1 MTEDN
6 TTTARAETIL
16 KALRVTLAGVLEA
29 SPVIPARV
37 RLSLNGAELDVSWHD
52 LSIPTIPTVPVD
64 ESAQSATSQPD
75 ASADGIHAVRSPL
88 VGTFYRASE
97 PGSTPFVEVG
107 DVVTCGQQLAI
118 VEAMK
123 LMNSIEGDCDGQVV
137 EVPVPDGSPV
147 EFDQPLVLIK
157 PMQSGG

>member
-1 MTEDN
+1 MTEDS
-6 TTTARAETIL
+6 TTARVETIL
-16 KALRVTLAGVLEA
+16 KAFRIALVGVLEA
-29 SPVIPARV
+29 VPVIPARV

-52 LSIPTIPTVPVD
+52 RSIPTIPTVPVD

-75 ASADGIHAVRSPL
+75 ASADGIHVVRSPL
-88 VGTFYRASE
+88 VGTFYRGSE

-118 VEAMK
+118 IEAMK
-123 LMNSIEGDCDGQVV
+123 LMNAIEADCDGRVV

-147 EFDQPLVLIK
+147 EFDQSLVLIK
-157 PMQSGG
+157 PMQSG

>member
-6 TTTARAETIL
+6 TARAETIL
-16 KALRVTLAGVLEA
+16 NALRVTLVGVLEA
-29 SPVIPARV
+29 APAIPARV
-37 RLSLNGAELDVSWHD
+37 RLSLNGSELDVSWHD
-52 LSIPTIPTVPVD
+52 LSIPTVPVD
-64 ESAQSATSQPD
+64 ESAQSAASQPD

-88 VGTFYRASE
+88 VGTFHRASE

-107 DVVTCGQQLAI
+107 DVVTCGQQLVI
-118 VEAMK
+118 IEAMK
-123 LMNSIEGDCDGQVV
+123 LMNAIEADCDGRVV

-157 PMQSGG
+157 PMQSG

>member
-1 MTEDN
+1 
-6 TTTARAETIL
+6 
-16 KALRVTLAGVLEA
+16 
-29 SPVIPARV
+29 V

-52 LSIPTIPTVPVD
+52 LSIPTIPVD
-64 ESAQSATSQPD
+64 ESAQSATSHPD
-75 ASADGIHAVRSPL
+75 ASAEGIHVVCSPL
-88 VGTFYRASE
+88 VGTFHRASE

-118 VEAMK
+118 IEAMK
-123 LMNSIEGDCDGQVV
+123 LMNSIEADCDGQVV

>member
-1 MTEDN
+1 MTDDN
-6 TTTARAETIL
+6 TSAHAETIL
-16 KALRVTLAGVLEA
+16 NALRVTLVGVLEA
-29 SPVIPARV
+29 APAIPARV

-52 LSIPTIPTVPVD
+52 RSIPTIPTVPVD

-88 VGTFYRASE
+88 VGTFHRASE

-118 VEAMK
+118 IEAMK
-123 LMNSIEGDCDGQVV
+123 LRNAIEADCDGRVV

-147 EFDQPLVLIK
+147 EFDQSLVLIK
-157 PMQSGG
+157 PMKSE

>member
-6 TTTARAETIL
+6 TTARAETIL
-16 KALRVTLAGVLEA
+16 KALRVALVGVLEA

-64 ESAQSATSQPD
+64 ESAQSTTSQPD

-118 VEAMK
+118 IEAMK
-123 LMNSIEGDCDGQVV
+123 LMNSIEADRDGQVV

>member
-6 TTTARAETIL
+6 TTARAETIL
-16 KALRVTLAGVLEA
+16 KALRVELVGVLEA

-52 LSIPTIPTVPVD
+52 LSIPTVPVD
-64 ESAQSATSQPD
+64 ESAQSVTSQPD
-75 ASADGIHAVRSPL
+75 ASTDGIHAVRSPL

-123 LMNSIEGDCDGQVV
+123 LMNSIEADCPGQVV

>member
-6 TTTARAETIL
+6 TTARAETIL
-16 KALRVTLAGVLEA
+16 KALRVALAGVLEA

-52 LSIPTIPTVPVD
+52 LSIPTVPVD

-75 ASADGIHAVRSPL
+75 PSADGIQAVRSPL
-88 VGTFYRASE
+88 VGTFYRAGE
-97 PGSTPFVEVG
+97 PGSTPLVEVG
-107 DVVTCGQQLAI
+107 DVVTYGQQLAI

-123 LMNSIEGDCDGQVV
+123 LMNSIEADCDGQVV
-137 EVPVPDGSPV
+137 EFPVPDGSSV

-157 PMQSGG
+157 PMQSGR

>member
-6 TTTARAETIL
+6 TSAPAEEIL
-16 KALRVTLAGVLEA
+16 RTLRVALVGVLEA
-29 SPVIPARV
+29 VPSAPARV
-37 RLSLNGAELDVSWHD
+37 RLSLDGAELDVSWHD

-75 ASADGIHAVRSPL
+75 ASDGIHAVRSPL

-123 LMNSIEGDCDGQVV
+123 LMNAIEADCDGRVV
-137 EVPVPDGSPV
+137 EVLVPDGSPV

-157 PMQSGG
+157 PTQSG

>member
-6 TTTARAETIL
+6 TSARAETIL
-16 KALRVTLAGVLEA
+16 KALRVALVDVLEA
-29 SPVIPARV
+29 VQAIPARV
-37 RLSLNGAELDVSWHD
+37 RLRLNDAELDVSWRD

-64 ESAQSATSQPD
+64 ESAQSATAQPY
-75 ASADGIHAVRSPL
+75 ASADGIHVVRSPL

-118 VEAMK
+118 IEAMK
-123 LMNSIEGDCDGQVV
+123 LNNAIEADCDGQVV
-137 EVPVPDGSPV
+137 ELPVPDGSPV

-157 PMQSGG
+157 PMQSG

>member
-6 TTTARAETIL
+6 TAARAEMVL
-16 KALRVTLAGVLEA
+16 KALRGALVGVLGA

-52 LSIPTIPTVPVD
+52 LPIPTAPTVPVD

-75 ASADGIHAVRSPL
+75 ASADGVHAVRSPL
-88 VGTFYRASE
+88 VGTFYRAGE
-97 PGSTPFVEVG
+97 PGSSPFVEVG

-123 LMNSIEGDCDGQVV
+123 LMNSIEADCDGQVV

>member
-6 TTTARAETIL
+6 TGAHAEEIL
-16 KALRVTLAGVLEA
+16 RALRVALVGVVEA
-29 SPVIPARV
+29 VPSALARV
-37 RLSLNGAELDVSWHD
+37 RLSLDGAELDVSWRD

-64 ESAQSATSQPD
+64 EPAQSATSQPQTPAD
-75 ASADGIHAVRSPL
+75 AIHAVRSPL

-97 PGSTPFVEVG
+97 PGSTPYVEVG
-107 DVVTCGQQLAI
+107 DVVTCGQQVAI
-118 VEAMK
+118 IEAMK
-123 LMNSIEGDCDGQVV
+123 LMNAIEADCDGRVV

-157 PMQSGG
+157 PMHSA

>member
-6 TTTARAETIL
+6 TTARAETIL
-16 KALRVTLAGVLEA
+16 KALRVALAGVLEA

-64 ESAQSATSQPD
+64 GSGQSATSQPD

-88 VGTFYRASE
+88 VGTFYRASD

-123 LMNSIEGDCDGQVV
+123 LMNSIEADCDGQVV

-157 PMQSGG
+157 PTQSGG

>member
-6 TTTARAETIL
+6 TTAHAETIL
-16 KALRVTLAGVLEA
+16 QALRGALADVLET

-52 LSIPTIPTVPVD
+52 LSIPAVPPVPVD
-64 ESAQSATSQPD
+64 ESAQSVTSQPD
-75 ASADGIHAVRSPL
+75 ASAEGIHAVRSPL

-97 PGSTPFVEVG
+97 PGAAPFVEVG
-107 DVVTCGQQLAI
+107 DVVSCGQQLAI

-123 LMNSIEGDCDGQVV
+123 LMNSIEADCDGQVV
-137 EVPVPDGSPV
+137 EVLVPEGSPV
-147 EFDQPLVLIK
+147 EFDQPLVLLE
-157 PMQSGG
+157 PMRSGG

>member
-6 TTTARAETIL
+6 TTARTETIL
-16 KALRVTLAGVLEA
+16 KALRVALVGVLEA
-29 SPVIPARV
+29 VPVTPARV
-37 RLSLNGAELDVSWHD
+37 RLRLNGAELDVSWHD

-64 ESAQSATSQPD
+64 EPAQSATSRPD

-118 VEAMK
+118 IEAMK
-123 LMNSIEGDCDGQVV
+123 LMNSIEADCDGRVV

-157 PMQSGG
+157 PMQSE

>member
-6 TTTARAETIL
+6 TTARADTIL
-16 KALRVTLAGVLEA
+16 KALRVALAGVLKA

-52 LSIPTIPTVPVD
+52 LSIPTVPTVPVG

-88 VGTFYRASE
+88 VGTFYRASD

-123 LMNSIEGDCDGQVV
+123 LMNPIEADCDGRVV

>member
-6 TTTARAETIL
+6 TSVHAEEIL
-16 KALRVTLAGVLEA
+16 RTLRVALVGVLEA
-29 SPVIPARV
+29 VPSAPARV

-52 LSIPTIPTVPVD
+52 LPLPTVPVD
-64 ESAQSATSQPD
+64 ESVQSAMSHPG
-75 ASADGIHAVRSPL
+75 ASADDIHAVRSPL

-123 LMNSIEGDCDGQVV
+123 LMNAIEADCDGRVV
-137 EVPVPDGSPV
+137 EIPVPEGSPV

-157 PMQSGG
+157 PTQSG